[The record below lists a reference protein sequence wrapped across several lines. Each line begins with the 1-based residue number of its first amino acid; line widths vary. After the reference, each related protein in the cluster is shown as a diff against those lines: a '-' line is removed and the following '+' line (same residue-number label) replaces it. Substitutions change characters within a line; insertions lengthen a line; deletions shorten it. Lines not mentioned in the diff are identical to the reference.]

1 MEAKCSAIDS
11 TNHYA
16 EAKCSANDST
26 NHCTEVKCSANDSAN
41 HCTEAKCSAIDSTNH
56 CTEAKCSAIDSTN
69 HCAETKVQ
77 CFASQNTFALWPRT
91 QNLTKTMLPRRVE
104 IQNFFLPLPP
114 IKEDCKNL
122 LRRNPRGCRQRFG
135 YWAMRGLG
143 SFF

>member
-1 MEAKCSAIDS
+1 M
-11 TNHYA
+11 
-16 EAKCSANDST
+16 
-26 NHCTEVKCSANDSAN
+26 
-41 HCTEAKCSAIDSTNH
+41 
-56 CTEAKCSAIDSTN
+56 
-69 HCAETKVQ
+69 Q

-114 IKEDCKNL
+114 IKEDCKNV